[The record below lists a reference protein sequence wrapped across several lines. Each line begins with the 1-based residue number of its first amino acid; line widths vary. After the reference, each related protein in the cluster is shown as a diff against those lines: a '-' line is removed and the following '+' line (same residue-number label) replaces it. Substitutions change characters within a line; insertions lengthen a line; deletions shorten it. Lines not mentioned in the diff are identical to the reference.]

1 MAAVTLGMV
10 ERLPVE
16 VEHVLRKQ
24 QGPYQR
30 AKTRERAHSRGQARS
45 QDGPAPFSLGAEP
58 PGSPGSHV
66 GAGCTLFSTPLSVL
80 CGGYFMGGPG

>member
-24 QGPYQR
+24 QGPYQSKEHIAGDKPEAR
-30 AKTRERAHSRGQARS
+30 TDQLHSLWGPSHQAPRGLVLA
-45 QDGPAPFSLGAEP
+45 PAALC
-58 PGSPGSHV
+58 SH
-66 GAGCTLFSTPLSVL
+66 LFL
-80 CGGYFMGGPG
+80 CCVEATSG